1 MGRTLDEVIK
11 SLPIPRR
18 ARVVLRYQE
27 LQRGMKKRIVSDPGI
42 KAGEPVFEGTRIP
55 LAHIAGLIAKGV
67 PFTELIEDYP
77 ALSRG
82 DLHFAAF
89 QSRKKRNRAAPPKP
103 LRFVR
108 TVMMGPRREK
118 PYKPARPRIRQR

>member
-1 MGRTLDEVIK
+1 MGQTLDEAIK

-27 LQRGMKKRIVSDPGI
+27 LQRGMKRIVSDPEI
-42 KAGEPVFEGTRIP
+42 MAGEPVFEGTRIP

-67 PFTELIEDYP
+67 PFTELVEDYP
-77 ALSRG
+77 PLSRG
-82 DLHFAAF
+82 DLHYAAF
-89 QSRKKRNRAAPPKP
+89 QSRKKRNPTAAPKP

-108 TVMMGPRREK
+108 TFVIGPRREK
-118 PYKPARPRIRQR
+118 PYKAARPRLRQR